1 MSDPNFFL
9 SRLNG
14 EPHALAFGG
23 QSTPWPVALA
33 DLTNDPALEATLRGH
48 VAAANTMLAPVAAD
62 LLATTG
68 RAVDLFGF
76 KPNPARLGAAA
87 AATVSVEGIA
97 LTQLGALIDAAGL
110 GLDVANPAPVAVL
123 GHSQGVLGAHMVN
136 VIRKAGSIEAAGQ
149 QIDEILA
156 IAELIGVAGTRK
168 ARELALTA
176 QHAGATPM
184 LSVRGATKRQV
195 EVLASRVPNPRG
207 PISIAV
213 TNSSNNH
220 VLSGYPEDLAAFE
233 VEAGKEHKRQQTLRD
248 EKVRGG
254 AVFGPVLEYLEVT
267 LPFHSPL
274 MADAVEQAVAWA
286 HACGFKETRTRELA
300 AEVLLNHVDWAARVK
315 AMLESCDPSK
325 LWIVDFGPGNTLGKL
340 IGNLIQGTGVGV
352 VEATTMAERSALS
365 TMEDE
370 PVRTQNWKTFAP
382 KVLHTPAGDK
392 IRTKFTDL
400 TGKPPVLLP
409 GMTPTTVDPE
419 IVADRRRVRPSCRRA
434 GEPARRRPHGR
445 IQRDVHG
452 SLPLEP
458 AVRPLRHRAEE
469 ARVRHADRRRDR
481 LGRHPRARRGQGA
494 RRLPAGG
501 RPALRRLQARHRRAD
516 PPGRG
521 DCQGRGPHDDP
532 DAGRRRFGRRPP
544 LLGVAG

>member
-110 GLDVANPAPVAVL
+110 GLDVANTAPVAVL

-233 VEAGKEHKRQQTLRD
+233 VEAGKEHKHQQTLRD
-248 EKVRGG
+248 EKIRGG

-352 VEATTMAERSALS
+352 VEAATMAERSALS

-419 IVADRRRVRPSCRRA
+419 IVAAAANAGYWAEIGGWRTCSKKAARSNSTRCSWIATFGTCSSAPPASCRRSA
-434 GEPARRRPHGR
+434 RPARR
-445 IQRDVHG
+445 
-452 SLPLEP
+452 ST
-458 AVRPLRHRAEE
+458 A
-469 ARVRHADRRRDR
+469 
-481 LGRHPRARRGQGA
+481 
-494 RRLPAGG
+494 
-501 RPALRRLQARHRRAD
+501 
-516 PPGRG
+516 
-521 DCQGRGPHDDP
+521 
-532 DAGRRRFGRRPP
+532 
-544 LLGVAG
+544 